1 VRPSDRTLRD
11 ELRREAAKAQIPG
24 DMWKNISKQLDQ
36 DAARRERRWQWLL
49 RGAQWRP
56 AMVLAVAAG
65 FFWFALIPALPN
77 MENMPGTTRSQSSEV
92 APSRRSDTG
101 PFGPKGTRPYEDTPE
116 PQTVVQTT
124 SAAPV
129 KPYLHFPT
137 VPQ

>member
-1 VRPSDRTLRD
+1 MRPSDRTIRD
-11 ELRREAAKAQIPG
+11 ELRREAAKVPIPD
-24 DMWKNISKQLDQ
+24 DMWQNISRQLDQ
-36 DAARRERRWQWLL
+36 DAARRRRRWQWLL

-77 MENMPGTTRSQSSEV
+77 MDNMPGMTKTQASETT
-92 APSRRSDTG
+92 PSPARKTG
-101 PFGPKGTRPYEDTPE
+101 PWGPKGTRPSEETE
-116 PQTVVQTT
+116 PAPAVQTT
-124 SAAPV
+124 STAAV

>member
-11 ELRREAAKAQIPG
+11 ELRREAAKAQIPD
-24 DMWKNISKQLDQ
+24 DMWKNISNQLDQ

-65 FFWFALIPALPN
+65 FFWFALIPALPTMDN
-77 MENMPGTTRSQSSEV
+77 APVPTGSQGTELAVRSQIDPGNRGQHTTQPADEPETKKTPTGTSSSV
-92 APSRRSDTG
+92 AI
-101 PFGPKGTRPYEDTPE
+101 
-116 PQTVVQTT
+116 
-124 SAAPV
+124 